1 MNYEQTVMHIISNA
15 GNARANALKAIKSAR
30 KRDFKQSDNLILEAR
45 ESMVLAHKIQT
56 ELIQAETRGDATS
69 ITLLMV
75 HAQDHLMNAM
85 TVLDLAIEI
94 IEDKKVVYF
103 EQTLS

>member
-15 GNARANALKAIKSAR
+15 GNARAKSLKAIKFAR
-30 KRDFKQSDNLILEAR
+30 SKDFKQSDNLLAEAK
-45 ESMVLAHKIQT
+45 ESMVVAHKIQT
-56 ELIQAETRGDATS
+56 ELIQAETRGEATA

-85 TVLDLAIEI
+85 TVLDLATEI
-94 IEDKKVVYF
+94 IEDRKVNNF
-103 EQTLS
+103 D